1 MMFKNQRGDEVYLAD
16 NLTLRE
22 LADMG
27 MNIQLSEQA
36 DQEHQIWEDEA
47 KMLQQERRQQ

>member
-22 LADMG
+22 LVDMG
-27 MNIQLSEQA
+27 MTIQLSEQA
-36 DQEHQIWEDEA
+36 DQEHQIWQDEDKRLHREGRP
-47 KMLQQERRQQ
+47 Q